1 MTRRIL
7 SDFLSSR
14 SENFFQKDQKDPKNG
29 EYSILNGIVTQL
41 TYQQLSSQ
49 ANCELKRL
57 TVIIP
62 GHNPILNPIII
73 EICVFGI
80 LMKT

>member
-29 EYSILNGIVTQL
+29 EYSILSGIVTQL

-57 TVIIP
+57 TVITQ
-62 GHNPILNPIII
+62 
-73 EICVFGI
+73 F
-80 LMKT
+80 

>member
-29 EYSILNGIVTQL
+29 EYSNSKWYCNPVNIPAIKFA
-41 TYQQLSSQ
+41 S
-49 ANCELKRL
+49 ELR
-57 TVIIP
+57 TEEINS
-62 GHNPILNPIII
+62 HNPILNPIII
-73 EICVFGI
+73 EI
-80 LMKT
+80 

>member
-29 EYSILNGIVTQL
+29 EYSILNGIVTHL

-57 TVIIP
+57 TVITPFQIQ
-62 GHNPILNPIII
+62 LSLKFV
-73 EICVFGI
+73 CLVY
-80 LMKT
+80 

>member
-29 EYSILNGIVTQL
+29 EYSIFKWYCNPVNIPAIKFA
-41 TYQQLSSQ
+41 S
-49 ANCELKRL
+49 ELRTEK
-57 TVIIP
+57 INS
-62 GHNPILNPIII
+62 HNPISNPIII
-73 EICVFGI
+73 EIYNFWYIKENVVD
-80 LMKT
+80 